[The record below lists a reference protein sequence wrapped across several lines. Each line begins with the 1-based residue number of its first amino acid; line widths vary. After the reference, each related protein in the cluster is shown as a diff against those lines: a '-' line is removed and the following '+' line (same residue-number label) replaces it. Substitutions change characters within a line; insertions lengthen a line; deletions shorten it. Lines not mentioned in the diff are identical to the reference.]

1 LLVGR
6 SSTNKGADLLLQ
18 LYHYHNLIT
27 PTATSTDQS
36 NQHSGQHAAAAAAR
50 CLAVSQQTD

>member
-27 PTATSTDQS
+27 PTATTDQS